1 MNIQTNRDIE
11 EEKGLELWEKERLV
25 ISIRNVSAIGLVAFI
40 VHGVLGVNCA
50 YDRNNLFRYAYEIS
64 EALIYVS
71 VLMFPLYT
79 TGLLGKIKTKSTNIK
94 FNNIPGPV
102 TKVIGFVLLF
112 VAIALIRLLI
122 SKIIG

>member
-1 MNIQTNRDIE
+1 MT
-11 EEKGLELWEKERLV
+11 LEQYLIK
-25 ISIRNVSAIGLVAFI
+25 IVSSSKMVPRAF
-40 VHGVLGVNCA
+40 G
-50 YDRNNLFRYAYEIS
+50 NLFGYLSQMFRYAYEIS